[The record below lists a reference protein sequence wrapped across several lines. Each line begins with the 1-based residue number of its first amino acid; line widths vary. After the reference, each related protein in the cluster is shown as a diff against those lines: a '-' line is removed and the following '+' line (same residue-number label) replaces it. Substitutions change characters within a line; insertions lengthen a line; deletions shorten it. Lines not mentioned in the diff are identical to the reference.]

1 MSRSSNI
8 KNTFAVQLGSRR
20 SSMKSLLAVC
30 GLFLALVAA
39 PAFADT
45 IGFANHG
52 LLAGTGIGGVSA
64 LSTVSEPSLNGIIV
78 FSTGSFLGSLES
90 EGQFTAGAI
99 AIQLDAFPDAIFAG
113 NFSGTWSHLSGDM
126 FELLGTFSGS
136 NFKGHAFQGLTTQL
150 FAIDFAD
157 GQSTFRDLN
166 GTTTIT
172 TVPEPS
178 TLMLLGTGLLGIGGA
193 IRRKVLMAAE

>member
-1 MSRSSNI
+1 M
-8 KNTFAVQLGSRR
+8 
-20 SSMKSLLAVC
+20 SMKSLLAVC

-45 IGFANHG
+45 IGFANQG
-52 LLAGTGIGGVSA
+52 LLAGTGTGGVSA
-64 LSTVSEPSLNGIIV
+64 LSTVNGLSFNGTPVINIAVGLIV
-78 FSTGSFLGSLES
+78 FSTGSFLGDLES
-90 EGQFTAGAI
+90 GAEFTDGAL
-99 AIQLDAFPDAIFAG
+99 AIQLDAFPAAIFASD
-113 NFSGTWSHLSGDM
+113 FSGTWSHLSGDM